1 MKSHKFKD
9 ISEESSLDLK
19 ENKPFKK
26 TVLKRDFKNILTE
39 NQEMKSYI
47 GEIQTSF
54 DELLKENEKLKR
66 Q

>member
-39 NQEMKSYI
+39 N
-47 GEIQTSF
+47 
-54 DELLKENEKLKR
+54 
-66 Q
+66 